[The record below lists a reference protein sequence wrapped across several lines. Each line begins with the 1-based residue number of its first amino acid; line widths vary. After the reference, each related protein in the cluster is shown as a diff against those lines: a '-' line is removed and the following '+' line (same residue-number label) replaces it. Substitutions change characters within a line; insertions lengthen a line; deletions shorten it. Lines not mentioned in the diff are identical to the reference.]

1 MPVLLER
8 RLVRPVN
15 ETPDPTTPS
24 EVPLQGLDDEDL
36 PPDDREDK
44 EEVGPE
50 APLA

>member
-1 MPVLLER
+1 MPGLLQR

-24 EVPLQGLDDEDL
+24 EDPSKEPDDEKWPL
-36 PPDDREDK
+36 DDREDD